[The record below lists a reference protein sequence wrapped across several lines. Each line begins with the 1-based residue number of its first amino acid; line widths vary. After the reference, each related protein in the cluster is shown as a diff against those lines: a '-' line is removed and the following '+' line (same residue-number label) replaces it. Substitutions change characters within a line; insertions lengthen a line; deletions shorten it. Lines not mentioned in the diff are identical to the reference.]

1 MSKQLLITHNN
12 QLVSGKEL
20 FITDENSIYR
30 KAKKAFL
37 TVDGVH
43 RLVYALEEGVKWEKY
58 NCIVNKK
65 HTFVQVSTRPYSA
78 TIGDTMSMTITSRDA
93 ASQYYWDRTEGF
105 TVGNDVYI
113 NTSSESTAA
122 QGIGRYI
129 GRIYINSSGYS
140 SKVKEVWQIIS
151 LDSYYQE
158 TTETGRV
165 VGHATYTIKAVALC
179 EIESTTTYYE
189 PGNTSY
195 GTIITSEG
203 SLPEEGTLIQGSTTG
218 SYCVLLI
225 DTTYYYYVKQQ
236 S

>member
-1 MSKQLLITHNN
+1 MGKQLLITHNN
-12 QLVSGKEL
+12 QLISGKEL

-43 RLVYALEEGVKWEKY
+43 KLVYALEEGVKWTKY
-58 NCIVNKK
+58 NCNIETEY
-65 HTFVQVSTRPYSA
+65 TFVQVSTRPYSA
-78 TIGDTMSMTITSRDA
+78 TIGDTMSMTCTNRDA

-113 NTSSESTAA
+113 NTSSESSAA
-122 QGIGRYI
+122 KGIGYYI
-129 GRIYINSSGYS
+129 GRVYINSGSY

-158 TTETGRV
+158 TTETGRI

-179 EIESTTTYYE
+179 EIESSTDYYK
-189 PGNTSY
+189 PGKTSY
-195 GTIITSEG
+195 GTIIASEG
-203 SLPEEGTLIQGSTTG
+203 SLPEEGTLIDGSATDA
-218 SYCVLLI
+218 YCVLLI
-225 DTTYYYYVKQQ
+225 DTIYYYYVKQI
-236 S
+236 